1 MKIFTTILF
10 LYLSL
15 SPVFGSLNKV
25 LNEESAQKILNQ
37 DKSFSVIIF
46 MNRMCP
52 CTNHNIE
59 YLNDLSKKYEQIHFQ
74 GVHAVKN
81 TKDELVIEYKK
92 SKNLNFNL
100 INDNNLMLADEL
112 EANRTPQVFI
122 INNQS
127 KKILYVGGVTDRTN
141 PISAEN
147 HFLKKA
153 LEEIEATQ
161 NLPPTTHRSLGC
173 AIVR

>member
-1 MKIFTTILF
+1 MKIFTSILF

-25 LNEESAQKILNQ
+25 SNEESAQKILNQ

-59 YLNDLSKKYEQIHFQ
+59 YLNDLSKKYGQIHFQ

-92 SKNLNFNL
+92 S
-100 INDNNLMLADEL
+100 IN
-112 EANRTPQVFI
+112 R
-122 INNQS
+122 
-127 KKILYVGGVTDRTN
+127 
-141 PISAEN
+141 
-147 HFLKKA
+147 
-153 LEEIEATQ
+153 
-161 NLPPTTHRSLGC
+161 
-173 AIVR
+173 